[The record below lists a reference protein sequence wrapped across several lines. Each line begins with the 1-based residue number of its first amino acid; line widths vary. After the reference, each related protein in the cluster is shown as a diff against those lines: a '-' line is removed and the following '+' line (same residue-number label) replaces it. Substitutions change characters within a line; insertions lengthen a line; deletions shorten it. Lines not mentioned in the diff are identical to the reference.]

1 MKDFRVIFEEAWDF
15 AKNSDF
21 WNAMILNGFTAAT
34 ILKSEPKIV
43 SDMIKNGAL
52 GASVS
57 GNGPAFALVANHKIT
72 RKIKKSLSEL
82 DGSVLVSK
90 INNEK
95 ATVYDL

>member
-1 MKDFRVIFEEAWDF
+1 MKNFTLIFEEAWNL

-21 WNAMILNGFTAAT
+21 WNAMILNGFTSAT

-52 GASVS
+52 GASVT
-57 GNGPAFALVANHKIT
+57 GNGPAFAVVANSKIT

-82 DGSVLVSK
+82 DGSVMVSK

-95 ATVYDL
+95 ANVYEL

>member
-1 MKDFRVIFEEAWDF
+1 
-15 AKNSDF
+15 
-21 WNAMILNGFTAAT
+21 MILNGFTAAT

-57 GNGPAFALVANHKIT
+57 GNGPAFAVVANDRIT
-72 RKIKKSLSEL
+72 AKIKKLLSEL
-82 DGSVLVSK
+82 NGNVIVSK

-95 ATVYDL
+95 AKVHEL